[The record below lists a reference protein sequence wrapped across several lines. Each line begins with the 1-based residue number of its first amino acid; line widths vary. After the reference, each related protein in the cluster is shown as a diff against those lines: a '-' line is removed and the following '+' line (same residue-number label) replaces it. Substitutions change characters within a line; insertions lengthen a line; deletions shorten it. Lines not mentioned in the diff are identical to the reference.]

1 MAVVEL
7 SVQITVPLPSKTH
20 DPPHDNDQDERHGED
35 DEQLRGAE
43 ADVAGHQGPDA
54 APEAA

>member
-1 MAVVEL
+1 MKCSNYRTTSEQD
-7 SVQITVPLPSKTH
+7 S
-20 DPPHDNDQDERHGED
+20 PHDNDQDERHGED

>member
-1 MAVVEL
+1 MKC
-7 SVQITVPLPSKTH
+7 SNYRSTSKIH
-20 DPPHDNDQDERHGED
+20 DPPHDYDQDERHGED